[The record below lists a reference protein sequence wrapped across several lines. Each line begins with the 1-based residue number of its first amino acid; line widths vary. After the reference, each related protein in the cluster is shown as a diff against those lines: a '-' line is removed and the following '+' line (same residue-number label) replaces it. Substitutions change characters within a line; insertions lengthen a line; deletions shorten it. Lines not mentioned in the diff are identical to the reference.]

1 MGLVE
6 FGKVWWGLVEFCGIW
21 WNLVGFGRVWWGLV
35 GSGRVWWGLV
45 GFMGFGRHVDSHMH
59 ILTTLLRTDRH
70 TH

>member
-1 MGLVE
+1 MGFYGIWSNLV
-6 FGKVWWGLVEFCGIW
+6 GSGGVWWGLVR
-21 WNLVGFGRVWWGLV
+21 FGRVWWGLV

-59 ILTTLLRTDRH
+59 ILTTLSRTDRH